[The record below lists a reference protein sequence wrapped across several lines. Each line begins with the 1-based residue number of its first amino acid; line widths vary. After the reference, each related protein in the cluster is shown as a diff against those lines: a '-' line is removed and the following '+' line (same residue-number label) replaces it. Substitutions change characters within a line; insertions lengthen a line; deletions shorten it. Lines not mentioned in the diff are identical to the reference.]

1 MKNIYAKEFVAMCF
15 AAIALLMPGNSASLS
30 HGIPAL
36 SGNKGGSQ
44 QKALELIFAN
54 AVAKVEQKSQEIGT
68 FFHHLKSFQYFC
80 KSNLYETSVEITQ
93 MERKEMEY
101 QYHIFAPYRVCPL
114 GAHVDHQHGLVTG
127 FAIDK
132 GVDLWF
138 DAREDGH
145 VHLESRTFE
154 GVVDFDIDAP
164 TQVREHH
171 WGDYAR
177 GAKYALKKRFELK
190 KGINGVIQGSLPVG
204 GLSSSAAVLIAYVM
218 AFAKANGITL
228 QAFEVVQIAS
238 EAEREYIGLNNG
250 ILDQACIALG
260 RKDGLL
266 FLDCD
271 SNEYRIIKKNPEMPD
286 FELGIF
292 FSGLTRSLVNSDYN
306 LRVYECKTAA
316 WNMLAYTEQPL
327 RTFDKTFLRD
337 IPKTTFE
344 KTRIAMPARFAR
356 RAEHFYSEY
365 RRVRQG
371 VTAWETGNLKLFGK
385 LSFDSCESSIHNY
398 ECGSPELIAIYEIM
412 RSLPGVWGGRF
423 SGAGF
428 KGACIA
434 MVDPNCKDNIEKV
447 LTEKYLEQFPEYEK
461 TFQVF
466 WVRPDDGARFV

>member
-1 MKNIYAKEFVAMCF
+1 
-15 AAIALLMPGNSASLS
+15 
-30 HGIPAL
+30 
-36 SGNKGGSQ
+36 
-44 QKALELIFAN
+44 
-54 AVAKVEQKSQEIGT
+54 
-68 FFHHLKSFQYFC
+68 
-80 KSNLYETSVEITQ
+80 
-93 MERKEMEY
+93 MEKY
-101 QYHIFAPYRVCPL
+101 QYHIFSPYRVCPL

-127 FAIDK
+127 FAINK

-138 DAREDGH
+138 SVNGSSQIDNGELTIDNYPENH

-154 GVVDFDIDAP
+154 GTVDFDIDAP
-164 TQVREHH
+164 SQVKEHH

-177 GAKYALKKRFELK
+177 GAKYALRKRFELK
-190 KGINGVIQGSLPVG
+190 RGITGVIQGSLPVG

-218 AFAKANGITL
+218 AFAKANDITL
-228 QAFEVVQIAS
+228 QPFEVVKIAS

-250 ILDQACIALG
+250 LLDQACIALG
-260 RKDGLL
+260 KKNQLL

-271 SNEYRIIKKNPEMPD
+271 TNEYRLIPFGGQTPKVESQIAVEGQRSKVEGLP
-286 FELGIF
+286 FEIGIF

-316 WNMLAYTEQPL
+316 WNMLAYTDQPL
-327 RTFDKTFLRD
+327 KTFDKTFLRD
-337 IPKTTFE
+337 IPKATYD

-412 RSLPGVWGGRF
+412 RQLPGVYGGRF

-434 MVDPNCKDNIEKV
+434 LVDPAYKEEIQKV

>member
-1 MKNIYAKEFVAMCF
+1 MMDYK
-15 AAIALLMPGNSASLS
+15 
-30 HGIPAL
+30 
-36 SGNKGGSQ
+36 
-44 QKALELIFAN
+44 
-54 AVAKVEQKSQEIGT
+54 
-68 FFHHLKSFQYFC
+68 
-80 KSNLYETSVEITQ
+80 
-93 MERKEMEY
+93 
-101 QYHIFAPYRVCPL
+101 YHIFSPYRVCPL

-138 DAREDGH
+138 TPSEDGR
-145 VHLESRTFE
+145 VHLESMTFE
-154 GVVDFDIDAP
+154 GVVDFDV
-164 TQVREHH
+164 TQGTLVKEKH

-177 GAKYALKKRFELK
+177 GAKYALKKRFSLK
-190 KGINGVIQGSLPVG
+190 YGIEGVIKGSLPVG

-218 AFAKANGITL
+218 AFAKANNIEL
-228 QAFEVVQIAS
+228 EPMEVVRIAS

-271 SNEYRIIKKNPEMPD
+271 SNEYRIIKRNPNMPE
-286 FELGIF
+286 FEIGIF

-316 WNMLAYTEQPL
+316 WNMLAYTDQPL
-327 RTFDKTFLRD
+327 KTFDKTFLRD
-337 IPKTTFE
+337 IPKATFE
-344 KTRIAMPARFAR
+344 KCRIAMPARFAR

-371 VTAWETGNLKLFGK
+371 VTAWESGNLKLFGK

-398 ECGSPELIAIYEIM
+398 ECGSPELIAIYDIM
-412 RSLPGVWGGRF
+412 KTLPGVYGGRF

-428 KGACIA
+428 KGACVAI
-434 MVDPNCKDNIEKV
+434 VDPKCKEDIERE
-447 LTEKYLEQFPEYEK
+447 LTKKYLEQFPEYEE
-461 TFQVF
+461 TFKVF
-466 WVRPDDGARFV
+466 FVKPDNGTRLEKLKIKD

>member
-1 MKNIYAKEFVAMCF
+1 
-15 AAIALLMPGNSASLS
+15 
-30 HGIPAL
+30 
-36 SGNKGGSQ
+36 
-44 QKALELIFAN
+44 
-54 AVAKVEQKSQEIGT
+54 
-68 FFHHLKSFQYFC
+68 
-80 KSNLYETSVEITQ
+80 
-93 MERKEMEY
+93 MEAY

-138 DAREDGH
+138 NVREDGE
-145 VHLESRTFE
+145 VHLVSETFE
-154 GVVDFDIDAP
+154 GNVDFDVTKP
-164 TQVREHH
+164 SQVREHH

-177 GAKYALKKRFELK
+177 GAKYALRKRFELTR
-190 KGINGVIQGSLPVG
+190 GIDGRIRGSLPVG

-228 QAFEVVQIAS
+228 QPFEVALVAS

-250 ILDQACIALG
+250 LLDQACIALG

-271 SNEYRIIKKNPEMPD
+271 SNNYRIIKRNQELPD
-286 FELGIF
+286 FEIGIF

-327 RTFDKTFLRD
+327 KTFDKTFLRD
-337 IPKTTFE
+337 IPKATFE

-371 VTAWETGNLKLFGK
+371 VTAWETGNMRLFGK

-412 RSLPGVWGGRF
+412 RDLPGIWGGRF

-434 MVDPNCKDNIEKV
+434 LVDPAHKEDITKE
-447 LTEKYLEQFPEYEK
+447 LTVRYLELFPEYEK

-466 WVRPDDGARFV
+466 WVKPDDGARFLIDN

>member
-1 MKNIYAKEFVAMCF
+1 MQ
-15 AAIALLMPGNSASLS
+15 
-30 HGIPAL
+30 H
-36 SGNKGGSQ
+36 
-44 QKALELIFAN
+44 
-54 AVAKVEQKSQEIGT
+54 
-68 FFHHLKSFQYFC
+68 
-80 KSNLYETSVEITQ
+80 
-93 MERKEMEY
+93 
-101 QYHIFAPYRVCPL
+101 HIFSPYRVCPL

-138 DAREDGH
+138 DIRDDGH
-145 VHLESRTFE
+145 VHLESKTFE
-154 GVVDFDIDAP
+154 GIVDFDIDAP
-164 TQVREHH
+164 SQVRERH

-190 KGINGVIQGSLPVG
+190 RGITGVIQGSLPVG

-218 AFAKANGITL
+218 AFAKANDITL
-228 QAFEVVQIAS
+228 QPFEVVKIAS

-250 ILDQACIALG
+250 LLDQACIALG
-260 RKDGLL
+260 KKDQLL

-271 SNEYRIIKKNPEMPD
+271 SNEYRLIPFGGQQQSTENSQLSIINSQLP
-286 FELGIF
+286 FEIGIF

-327 RTFDKTFLRD
+327 KTFDKTFLRD
-337 IPKTTFE
+337 IPKATFE

-412 RSLPGVWGGRF
+412 RSLPGVYGGRF

-434 MVDPNCKDNIEKV
+434 LVDPAHKAEIEKV
-447 LTEKYLEQFPEYEK
+447 LTERYLEQFPEYEK

-466 WVRPDDGARFV
+466 WVKPDDGARFLDN

>member
-1 MKNIYAKEFVAMCF
+1 MK
-15 AAIALLMPGNSASLS
+15 
-30 HGIPAL
+30 
-36 SGNKGGSQ
+36 
-44 QKALELIFAN
+44 
-54 AVAKVEQKSQEIGT
+54 
-68 FFHHLKSFQYFC
+68 
-80 KSNLYETSVEITQ
+80 
-93 MERKEMEY
+93 EY
-101 QYHIFAPYRVCPL
+101 QYHIFSPYRVCPL

-132 GVDLWF
+132 GVDLYF
-138 DAREDGH
+138 DVRSKMADGRCDPH

-154 GVVDFDIDAP
+154 GKVDFDIDAP
-164 TQVREHH
+164 SQVREHH

-177 GAKYALKKRFELK
+177 GAKYALRKRFELRR
-190 KGINGVIQGSLPVG
+190 GITGVIQGSLPVG

-218 AFAKANGITL
+218 AFAKANDITL
-228 QAFEVVQIAS
+228 QPFEVVKIAS

-250 ILDQACIALG
+250 LLDQACIALS
-260 RKDGLL
+260 KKNQLM

-271 SNEYRIIKKNPEMPD
+271 SNEYRLIPFGGETGIASREILQKSDSKSFKDNEANTDKTDETDNKTSVQSEKSVVKLKTNSCSELP
-286 FELGIF
+286 FEIGIF

-316 WNMLAYTEQPL
+316 WNMLAYTDQPL
-327 RTFDKTFLRD
+327 KTFDKTFLRD
-337 IPKTTFE
+337 IPKATFD

-371 VTAWETGNLKLFGK
+371 VTAWETGNMKLFGK

-412 RSLPGVWGGRF
+412 RQLPGVYGGRF

-434 MVDPNCKDNIEKV
+434 LVDPAYKEEIQKV

-466 WVRPDDGARFV
+466 WVRPDDGARFVDL

>member
-1 MKNIYAKEFVAMCF
+1 M
-15 AAIALLMPGNSASLS
+15 
-30 HGIPAL
+30 
-36 SGNKGGSQ
+36 
-44 QKALELIFAN
+44 
-54 AVAKVEQKSQEIGT
+54 
-68 FFHHLKSFQYFC
+68 
-80 KSNLYETSVEITQ
+80 
-93 MERKEMEY
+93 
-101 QYHIFAPYRVCPL
+101 QYHIFSPYRVCPL

-138 DAREDGH
+138 DIREDSH
-145 VHLESRTFE
+145 VHLESKTFE
-154 GVVDFDIDAP
+154 GIVDFEIDAP
-164 TQVREHH
+164 SQVRERH

-177 GAKYALKKRFELK
+177 GAKFALRKRFELK
-190 KGINGVIQGSLPVG
+190 HGINGVIQGSLPVG

-218 AFAKANGITL
+218 AFAKANDITL
-228 QAFEVVQIAS
+228 QPFEVVKIAS

-250 ILDQACIALG
+250 LLDQACIALG
-260 RKDGLL
+260 KKNELL

-271 SNEYRIIKKNPEMPD
+271 TNEYRLIPFGGLKTNTNLTNLTNNAVDKNSCNSCNSCSEENNNSCSTLP
-286 FELGIF
+286 FEIGIF
-292 FSGLTRSLVNSDYN
+292 FSGLTRSLVNS
-306 LRVYECKTAA
+306 
-316 WNMLAYTEQPL
+316 YTEQPL
-327 RTFDKTFLRD
+327 KTFDKTFLRD
-337 IPKTTFE
+337 IPKATFE

-412 RSLPGVWGGRF
+412 RSLPGVYGGRF

-434 MVDPNCKDNIEKV
+434 LVDPAHKENIEKV
-447 LTEKYLEQFPEYEK
+447 LTEKYLEQFPEYER

-466 WVRPDDGARFV
+466 WVKPDDGARFI

>member
-1 MKNIYAKEFVAMCF
+1 MQ
-15 AAIALLMPGNSASLS
+15 
-30 HGIPAL
+30 H
-36 SGNKGGSQ
+36 
-44 QKALELIFAN
+44 
-54 AVAKVEQKSQEIGT
+54 
-68 FFHHLKSFQYFC
+68 
-80 KSNLYETSVEITQ
+80 
-93 MERKEMEY
+93 
-101 QYHIFAPYRVCPL
+101 HIFSPYRVCPL

-127 FAIDK
+127 FAINK

-138 DAREDGH
+138 DIREDGH
-145 VHLESRTFE
+145 VHLESKTFE
-154 GVVDFDIDAP
+154 GLVDFEINAP
-164 TQVREHH
+164 SQVRERH

-177 GAKYALKKRFELK
+177 GAKFALRKRFELK
-190 KGINGVIQGSLPVG
+190 HGINGVIQGSLPVG

-218 AFAKANGITL
+218 AFAKANDITL
-228 QAFEVVQIAS
+228 QPFEVVKIAS

-250 ILDQACIALG
+250 LLDQACIALG
-260 RKDGLL
+260 KKDQLL

-271 SNEYRIIKKNPEMPD
+271 SNEYRLIPFGGQQQSTENSQLSIINSQLP
-286 FELGIF
+286 FEIGIF

-327 RTFDKTFLRD
+327 KTFDKTFLRD
-337 IPKTTFE
+337 IPKATFE

-412 RSLPGVWGGRF
+412 RSLPGVYGGRF

-434 MVDPNCKDNIEKV
+434 LVDPAHKENIEKV
-447 LTEKYLEQFPEYEK
+447 LTERYLEQFPEYER

-466 WVRPDDGARFV
+466 WVKPDDGARFLDN

>member
-1 MKNIYAKEFVAMCF
+1 MDN
-15 AAIALLMPGNSASLS
+15 
-30 HGIPAL
+30 
-36 SGNKGGSQ
+36 
-44 QKALELIFAN
+44 
-54 AVAKVEQKSQEIGT
+54 
-68 FFHHLKSFQYFC
+68 
-80 KSNLYETSVEITQ
+80 
-93 MERKEMEY
+93 Y
-101 QYHIFAPYRVCPL
+101 QFHIFSPYRVCPL

-138 DAREDGH
+138 NTSDDGM
-145 VHLESRTFE
+145 VRLTSLTFE
-154 GVVDFDIDAP
+154 GDVAFDVTKP
-164 TQVREHH
+164 SQVREHH

-177 GAKYALKKRFELK
+177 GAKYALRKRFQLER
-190 KGINGVIQGSLPVG
+190 GIEGVIKGSLPVG

-218 AFAKANGITL
+218 ALAKANGIQL
-228 QAFEVVQIAS
+228 QPMEVVQIAS

-250 ILDQACIALG
+250 LLDQACIALG

-271 SNEYRIIKKNPEMPD
+271 TNDYRIIKKHPDTPE
-286 FELGIF
+286 FVLGIF

-306 LRVYECKTAA
+306 LRVSECRTAA
-316 WNMLAYTEQPL
+316 WNMLAYMDQPL
-327 RTFDKTFLRD
+327 HALDKTYLRD
-337 IPKTTFE
+337 IPKATFE

-412 RSLPGVWGGRF
+412 RTLPGIWGGRF

-434 MVDPNCKDNIEKV
+434 IVDPDYQEQIERE
-447 LTEKYLEQFPEYEK
+447 LTKRYLDQFPEYEK
-461 TFQVF
+461 TFKCYFVK
-466 WVRPDDGARFV
+466 PDNGARFV

>member
-1 MKNIYAKEFVAMCF
+1 MKK
-15 AAIALLMPGNSASLS
+15 
-30 HGIPAL
+30 
-36 SGNKGGSQ
+36 
-44 QKALELIFAN
+44 
-54 AVAKVEQKSQEIGT
+54 
-68 FFHHLKSFQYFC
+68 
-80 KSNLYETSVEITQ
+80 
-93 MERKEMEY
+93 Y
-101 QYHIFAPYRVCPL
+101 QYHIFSPYRVCPL

-127 FAIDK
+127 FAINK
-132 GVDLWF
+132 GVDLWWTPSGSPCLGGE
-138 DAREDGH
+138 EDPLNPPVYGESH
-145 VHLESRTFE
+145 VHLESKTFE
-154 GVVDFDIDAP
+154 GVVDFEINAP
-164 TQVREHH
+164 TQVREHR

-177 GAKYALKKRFELK
+177 GAKYALMKRFELK
-190 KGINGVIQGSLPVG
+190 RGIDGVIQGSLPVG

-218 AFAKANGITL
+218 AFAKANDIAL
-228 QAFEVVQIAS
+228 KPFEVVKIAS

-250 ILDQACIALG
+250 LLDQACIALSQ
-260 RKDGLL
+260 KDQLL

-271 SNEYRIIKKNPEMPD
+271 SNEYRLIPFGGQGSKVENQIAVEGQRSKVEGLP
-286 FELGIF
+286 FEIGIF

-316 WNMLAYTEQPL
+316 WNMLAYTDQPL
-327 RTFDKTFLRD
+327 KTFDKTFLRD
-337 IPKTTFE
+337 IPKATFE

-371 VTAWETGNLKLFGK
+371 VTAWETGNMKLFGK

-412 RSLPGVWGGRF
+412 RSLPGVYGGRF

-434 MVDPNCKDNIEKV
+434 LVDPAYKEDIQKV

-466 WVRPDDGARFV
+466 WVRPDDGARFLDPSNSPV